1 MTMQL
6 NTLQSAQMLHSND
19 VEAGK
24 SVAHTHNHANTNSGK
39 NMKQIEKARAV

>member
-24 SVAHTHNHANTNSGK
+24 SVAHTHTIT
-39 NMKQIEKARAV
+39 QTQTQEKI